1 METKNRNDTKERIKM
16 ITQAMCPTCG
26 NPIAVA
32 TPDTNTDLLESKTV
46 IKCEQCAHHM
56 EVIVNQD
63 GIQLTSIDEIGVV
76 VKGLRELARMIE
88 DHEVTL
94 IRSRHGNVKI
104 PGRGKQKPSVKVGW
118 KAMEVIY
125 Q

>member
-1 METKNRNDTKERIKM
+1 
-16 ITQAMCPTCG
+16 MCPTCG

-32 TPDTNTDLLESKTV
+32 TPDTNTDLLKSKS
-46 IKCEQCAHHM
+46 ILKCEQCAHHM
-56 EVIVNQD
+56 EVVIDQV
-63 GIQLTSIDEIGVV
+63 GITITSIDEISIV

-94 IRSRHGNVKI
+94 IRSRHGDVKI
-104 PGRGKQKPSVKVGW
+104 PGRGKHKPSTKIGW